1 MLSYWAS
8 GTIAQPVS
16 IHVTFIACGVYG
28 IPRVWLDIVPGGG
41 GWLVMSKCTPL
52 IAPGEPRSH
61 ASGDL
66 RAVTYEHAENVYEAL
81 AQIAVDTPRSPVNTR
96 QL

>member
-1 MLSYWAS
+1 
-8 GTIAQPVS
+8 
-16 IHVTFIACGVYG
+16 
-28 IPRVWLDIVPGGG
+28 
-41 GWLVMSKCTPL
+41 MSKCTPL

-81 AQIAVDTPRSPVNTR
+81 AQIAVDTPRSPINTR